1 MDEKCRKRFD
11 SYKKSLA
18 SLAEARE
25 RDMRDSFVLSGTS
38 AKFSIT
44 FDLAWKVMKDILVQ
58 HYAIIDFVAGS
69 PREVLRAAFR
79 AKLIDDEIWMEML
92 KVRNQ
97 LAHDYDGQIVE
108 KYCEDIVKV
117 YIGRLEDFRDVAGAV
132 LADAAQ
138 DDF

>member
-69 PREVLRAAFR
+69 PRDVLRAAFR

-92 KVRNQ
+92 KVCNQ

-117 YIGRLEDFRDVAGAV
+117 YIGRLEDFREVAEAV

-138 DDF
+138 NNF

>member
-58 HYAIIDFVAGS
+58 HYAIIDIVEGY

-117 YIGRLEDFRDVAGAV
+117 YIGRLEDFREVAEAV